1 MEKQKI
7 LRRLVLLELT
17 AAMCLGALC
26 LRESREPFSLL
37 PSLGEE
43 VEKDFIKWVDF
54 DVTAEAMA
62 RAYEYDVNTWG
73 GPVHLNWIELLAYTA
88 AHTGGSFAKESKV
101 NGYIDSAA
109 EALLEGTAMEELAE
123 GLEYYEYYL
132 EAYTAV
138 LGGLVGEY
146 EIQEPL
152 GEEEAGEPVWM
163 RHYGLKAFHPIAK
176 GFPYS
181 EYDDFG
187 VSRSY
192 GYKRRHLGHDMM
204 GQTGTPIIAVEGGI
218 VEALGWNQY
227 GGWRIGIR
235 SFDQKRYYYYAHL
248 RKGFPY
254 ALNLEEGSVVQA
266 GDVIGYM
273 GRTGYSA
280 TEDVNNIDE
289 SHLHFG
295 IQLIFDES
303 QKEGNSEI
311 WIDCYQIVRFLY
323 RNRCECVRNDET
335 KEWSRKY
342 LMKD

>member
-1 MEKQKI
+1 MIKSKI
-7 LRRLVLLELT
+7 LRRLVLLELMAVMSL
-17 AAMCLGALC
+17 AAVCLNAQK
-26 LRESREPFSLL
+26 RPFSLL
-37 PSLGEE
+37 PSLTDE
-43 VEKDFIKWVDF
+43 VEEDYIKWVDF
-54 DVTAEAMA
+54 DVTAEALA
-62 RAYEYDVNTWG
+62 RAYEYDVNTHDSRI
-73 GPVHLNWIELLAYTA
+73 HLNWIELLAYTA
-88 AHTGGSFAKESKV
+88 AHTGGSFSKEGEV
-101 NGYIDSAA
+101 NGYLDGAA
-109 EALLEGTAMEELAE
+109 EALLEGKSMEELAGE
-123 GLEYYEYYL
+123 LKYYDYYL

-146 EIQEPL
+146 RIQKAV
-152 GEEEAGEPVWM
+152 GEGEDTVWES
-163 RHYGLKAFHPIAK
+163 RYGLKAFHPIAK

-192 GYKRRHLGHDMM
+192 GYKRQHLGHDLM
-204 GQTGTPIIAVEGGI
+204 GQTGTPIIAVESGT

-254 ALNLEEGSVVQA
+254 ALDLEEGSMVQA

-289 SHLHFG
+289 PHLHFG

-303 QKEGNSEI
+303 QQEGNGEI
-311 WIDCYQIVRFLY
+311 WIDCYELLRFLY
-323 RNRCECVRNDET
+323 RNRSECVRNDET

-342 LMKD
+342 QMTD